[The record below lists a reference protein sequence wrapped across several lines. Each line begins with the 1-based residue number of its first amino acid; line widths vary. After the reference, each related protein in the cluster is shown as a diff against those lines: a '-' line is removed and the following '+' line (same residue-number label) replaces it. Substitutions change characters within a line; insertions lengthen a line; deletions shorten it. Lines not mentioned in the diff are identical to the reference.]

1 MSAQQI
7 SILAQVNTLMVRR
20 SIALGK
26 LTRAYIAG
34 VRYTSPELVQLRTF
48 ARAARDR
55 AQFLMAQI
63 G

>member
-7 SILAQVNTLMVRR
+7 NILAQVNTLMVRK
-20 SIALGK
+20 SIATHK
-26 LTRAYIAG
+26 FIRALSSG
-34 VRYTSPELVQLRTF
+34 VKASNPELQELSTF
-48 ARAARDR
+48 IRAARDR